1 MNDKM
6 PEDCVKTF
14 LEICIDSEKVE
25 PSLFVGIFPEMFSLC
40 KNLILKKDYEDEK
53 IRELAF
59 ELILSL
65 VEVEDHLFVKK
76 KKASKYLYEYLDLLF
91 NYALLYNRM

>member
-1 MNDKM
+1 MGDKI

-14 LEICIDSEKVE
+14 LEICIDSERIE
-25 PSLFVGIFPEMFSLC
+25 PDLFVPVFPEMFSLC
-40 KNLILKKDYEDEK
+40 KSLIQKKDYEDEK

-65 VEVEDHLFVKK
+65 VEVEEHLFVKK
-76 KKASKYLYEYLDLLF
+76 RKASKFLYEYLDLLF
-91 NYALLYNRM
+91 NYAL